1 MVFLL
6 NFKVKLKKYTEVIN
20 FKKELNKLMLVYT
33 NMKHILLTS
42 LIVFSTMN
50 FSTEIEEKLVNSG
63 DIWTLGSGTGN
74 NMSIGGEVLY
84 LMPNS
89 AYETYRS
96 RKFSDWNQFSMVDT
110 RNLVKLRR
118 GYQFEIIE
126 GLYQDNIFKVKLLSG
141 NSKGRNYYVIAEDL
155 LKKYTL
161 NKKLAT
167 NNTIESTSEY
177 LDYEEEK

>member
-1 MVFLL
+1 
-6 NFKVKLKKYTEVIN
+6 
-20 FKKELNKLMLVYT
+20 
-33 NMKHILLTS
+33 
-42 LIVFSTMN
+42 
-50 FSTEIEEKLVNSG
+50 
-63 DIWTLGSGTGN
+63 
-74 NMSIGGEVLY
+74 
-84 LMPNS
+84 
-89 AYETYRS
+89 
-96 RKFSDWNQFSMVDT
+96 MVDT

-118 GYQFEIIE
+118 GYQVEIIE